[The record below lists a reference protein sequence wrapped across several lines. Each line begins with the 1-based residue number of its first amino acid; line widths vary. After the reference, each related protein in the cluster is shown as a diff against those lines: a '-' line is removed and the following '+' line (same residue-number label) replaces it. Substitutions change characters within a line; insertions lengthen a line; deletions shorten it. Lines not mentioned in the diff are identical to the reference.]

1 MQVLIVFDLFD
12 EKQHGIKYDEIKM
25 VAFRPFMKA
34 ICLEEDKDFEDAK
47 KILENIGEK
56 YELL

>member
-1 MQVLIVFDLFD
+1 MFILIVFDLFD
-12 EKQHGIKYDEIKM
+12 ETQHEIKYDEIKP

-34 ICLEEDKDFEDAK
+34 LCFEKEDNFEEAK
-47 KILENIGEK
+47 KILERIGEK

>member
-12 EKQHGIKYDEIKM
+12 EKQHEIKCDQIKL
-25 VAFRPFMKA
+25 VAFRPLMKA
-34 ICLEEDKDFEDAK
+34 LCFEDEKDFEEAK
-47 KILENIGEK
+47 KILEDIGEK

>member
-25 VAFRPFMKA
+25 VACRPLMKA
-34 ICLEEDKDFEDAK
+34 LCFEDEKDFEEAK

>member
-1 MQVLIVFDLFD
+1 MYVLIVFDLFD
-12 EKQHGIKYDEIKM
+12 EKQHAIKYDEIKL
-25 VAFRPFMKA
+25 VAFRPLMKA
-34 ICLEEDKDFEDAK
+34 LCFEDKENFEEAK

>member
-12 EKQHGIKYDEIKM
+12 EKYHGIKYDEIKL

-34 ICLEEDKDFEDAK
+34 LCFEDDSNFEEAK

>member
-1 MQVLIVFDLFD
+1 MQVLIVEEVD
-12 EKQHGIKYDEIKM
+12 EQAIECDEIKM
-25 VAFRPFMKA
+25 VAFRPLMKA
-34 ICLEEDKDFEDAK
+34 LCFEDEKDFEEAK

>member
-34 ICLEEDKDFEDAK
+34 LCFEDNNNFEEAK

>member
-12 EKQHGIKYDEIKM
+12 EKQHGIKYDQIKM
-25 VAFRPFMKA
+25 VAFRPWRKA
-34 ICLEEDKDFEDAK
+34 LCFEEDTDVEGAK

>member
-25 VAFRPFMKA
+25 VAFRPLMKA
-34 ICLEEDKDFEDAK
+34 LCFEEDKDFEEAK
-47 KILENIGEK
+47 KILESIGEK

>member
-1 MQVLIVFDLFD
+1 VFDLFD
-12 EKQHGIKYDEIKM
+12 EKHHGIKYDQLKM
-25 VAFRPFMKA
+25 VAFRPLMKA
-34 ICLEEDKDFEDAK
+34 LCFEEEKDFEEAK

>member
-25 VAFRPFMKA
+25 VAFRTFMKA
-34 ICLEEDKDFEDAK
+34 LCFEEDKDFEEAK

>member
-12 EKQHGIKYDEIKM
+12 EKQHGIKYDQIKM
-25 VAFRPFMKA
+25 VAFRPLMKA
-34 ICLEEDKDFEDAK
+34 LCFEDNNNFEEAK
-47 KILENIGEK
+47 NILENIGEK

>member
-34 ICLEEDKDFEDAK
+34 LCCEEDKDFEDAK

>member
-1 MQVLIVFDLFD
+1 
-12 EKQHGIKYDEIKM
+12 M

-34 ICLEEDKDFEDAK
+34 LCFEEDKDFEEAK

>member
-34 ICLEEDKDFEDAK
+34 LCFEEDKDFEEAK
-47 KILENIGEK
+47 NILENIGEK

>member
-12 EKQHGIKYDEIKM
+12 EKQHGIKYNEIKM
-25 VAFRPFMKA
+25 VAFRPLMKA
-34 ICLEEDKDFEDAK
+34 LCFKDETDFEEAK

>member
-12 EKQHGIKYDEIKM
+12 AKYHGIKFSEIRA
-25 VAFRPFMKA
+25 VAFRPLMKA
-34 ICLEEDKDFEDAK
+34 LYFEEAKDFEEAK
-47 KILENIGEK
+47 KILDDIGEK

>member
-34 ICLEEDKDFEDAK
+34 LCFEDDSDFEEAK